1 MLDFSIDHF
10 SKKIASIKKQSIAK
24 EICKKKIRAVEK
36 LDGTKLTLIRTDED
50 LIEDD
55 PLHGWII
62 GYKEEIIYPEEFE
75 GLGGDFQSI
84 KSKIRSGYPEDARSD
99 FANRSPP
106 GATGRLWYREVI
118 EHLRD
123 QMRDSSKFNFWQQE
137 SVRDLEIFME
147 FIQRKGTL
155 ARSYKQK
162 GGLYLTAIGRSQ
174 YAKSGSRVTSVVGN
188 QIDDP
193 ALLQAVRENLGLS
206 EYPLVFEG
214 TLSSSQAM
222 IKGSEFDVV
231 RSEFERRQGEIDKLT
246 SSEDWIGVLTVVNE
260 VFKDFESSLG
270 NTAEGVVI
278 SIGSDLYKTY
288 SAGQSSAR
296 GTNET
301 DEEYQKRM
309 EIERSVREKSKSES
323 GIGSIEE
330 ENTLHKAIGK
340 FVRNEIAM
348 NDFRSESPEKSIR
361 QAMRYF
367 SNLFFGMSVE
377 EFREELEAALG
388 SGEKVTFGSRDLIKI
403 QELAIEDARKI
414 VGKFADAGI
423 LMSGSAGSGDRRIIG
438 IVPMA
443 AKPLHAGHWN
453 IIEEAARE
461 CDIVYLLVSGKPR
474 TSDNVTIT
482 GDQMGRIWMKVLKNY
497 LPNNV
502 KLSFTPSPISATSGL
517 ISTFVNE
524 KNIVFYVYAG
534 EPDASRGDDIIL
546 SKAKSTAETKSGDAG
561 RVESRTVGTMLIPAR
576 ARSLPGFE
584 RLQNLPEF
592 ANLED
597 KERIS
602 GTLMRLLIKH
612 GIKDVFFALLP
623 AETSDA
629 DKNEIWKILGA
640 SSSIA
645 ESSIRYFIRES
656 LRLNIES

>member
-10 SKKIASIKKQSIAK
+10 SQKVGSIKKQSIAE
-24 EICKKKIRAVEK
+24 EICKQKIRAVEK

-75 GLGGDFQSI
+75 GLGSDFQSV

-118 EHLRD
+118 EHLKE
-123 QMRDSSKFNFWQQE
+123 QMRDSSKFNFWQQDN
-137 SVRDLEIFME
+137 VRDLEIFIE

-162 GGLYLTAIGRSQ
+162 GGLYLTAIGKSQ

-193 ALLQAVRENLGLS
+193 NMIQSVRENLGLS

-222 IKGSEFDVV
+222 IDGSVFDVV
-231 RSEFERRQGEIDKLT
+231 RSEFEQRQNEIDELIK
-246 SSEDWIGVLTVVNE
+246 SGNWKGVLLVVNE

-278 SIGSDLYKTY
+278 SIGPKLYKTY

-296 GTNET
+296 GADES

-309 EIERSVREKSKSES
+309 EIERSVREKSKIGS
-323 GIGSIEE
+323 GIGSVEE
-330 ENTLHKAIGK
+330 ENAFHRAIGI
-340 FVRNEIAM
+340 FVRNEIAE
-348 NDFRSESPEKSIR
+348 NGFRDESPERSVR

-367 SNLFFGMSVE
+367 SNLFFGMS
-377 EFREELEAALG
+377 REDFKRELESALG
-388 SGEKVTFGSRDLIKI
+388 TGGQVSFGSRDLIKI
-403 QELAIEDARKI
+403 QETAIEDARKI
-414 VGKFADAGI
+414 VGKFADAG
-423 LMSGSAGSGDRRIIG
+423 MMMPGSTGAEGRRVVG

-443 AKPLHAGHWN
+443 AKPLHDGHWK

-474 TSDNVTIT
+474 TSDDVTIT
-482 GDQMGRIWMKVLKNY
+482 GDQMGTIWMRVLKNY
-497 LPNNV
+497 LPDNV
-502 KLSFTPSPISATSGL
+502 KLSFTSSPVAAASGL

-524 KNIVFYVYAG
+524 RNIMFYVYAG

-546 SKAKSTAETKSGDAG
+546 SKAKSTVATKGGNAD
-561 RVESRTVGTMLIPAR
+561 RVEPRTIGTELIPADV
-576 ARSLPGFE
+576 RSLPGFE

-592 ANLED
+592 ASLDD

-602 GTLMRLLIKH
+602 GTLMRLLIKY
-612 GIKDVFFALLP
+612 GIKDVLFALLP
-623 AETSDA
+623 SVVSESD
-629 DKNEIWKILGA
+629 KERIWNILKS
-640 SSSIA
+640 SSSIS
-645 ESSIRYFIRES
+645 ESKIRYFIRES
-656 LRLNIES
+656 LRLS